1 MAAAFSAAA
10 RSGFRMHAVVLR
22 YFDSVARLGSIRRA
36 AESLNV
42 ASSAVNRQILKLELE
57 IGAKLFER
65 RGNGV
70 RLTAAGDYMLRHSRA
85 TLADWGKTRAEIAA
99 LAGDI
104 RGEVT
109 LISIPS
115 LLVSVVPQ
123 AISALAKRHPNISYR
138 VVDADP
144 EVHVAEMRTGRPD
157 IATLFIDRRHR
168 HYDVLAR
175 LNLTLGAI
183 MRPDHPLA
191 QAASLTLTQCAAHPV
206 VMLNDHWLLD
216 AASETEFI
224 RSGAQFDARIK
235 SNSLILMKQAIRDGL
250 GIGFFTPTGF
260 VEELASGALVHVPLA
275 ERGLANSEIGLLVH
289 RERISTPHIR
299 LAAKALARAFEDFA
313 SRLAAGAPRGAA
325 APAREPQAID
335 A

>member
-1 MAAAFSAAA
+1 MAAAFSAALELG
-10 RSGFRMHAVVLR
+10 SGMHAAVLR
-22 YFDSVARLGSIRRA
+22 YLDSVARFGSIRRA

-42 ASSAVNRQILKLELE
+42 ASSAVNRQILKLEAE
-57 IGAKLFER
+57 IGAPLFER

-85 TLADWGKTRAEIAA
+85 TLADWSKTRAEIAA
-99 LAGDI
+99 LTGDI
-104 RGEVT
+104 RGEVR

-123 AISALAKRHPNISYR
+123 AISALAKRHPHISFR

-144 EVHVAEMRTGRPD
+144 EVHVAEMRTARPD

-168 HYDVLAR
+168 HYEALAR
-175 LNLTLGAI
+175 LHLALGAI

-191 QAASLTLTQCAAHPV
+191 GAKSLTLTQCASYPV
-206 VMLNDHWLLD
+206 VMLNDPWLLD

-224 RSGAQFDARIK
+224 RSGAQFNARIK
-235 SNSLILMKQAIRDGL
+235 SNSLILMKQAMRDGL

-260 VEELASGALVHVPLA
+260 VDELASGELVHVPLA

-289 RERISTPHIR
+289 RERMSTPHIS

-313 SRLAAGAPRGAA
+313 ARLAAQRGNGSGSA
-325 APAREPQAID
+325 
-335 A
+335 

>member
-1 MAAAFSAAA
+1 
-10 RSGFRMHAVVLR
+10 MHAVVLR
-22 YFDSVARLGSIRRA
+22 YLDAVARLGSIRRA

-42 ASSAVNRQILKLELE
+42 ASSAVNRQILKLEAE
-57 IGAKLFER
+57 IGASLFER

-70 RLTAAGDYMLRHSRA
+70 KLTAAGDYMLRHSRA
-85 TLADWGKTRAEIAA
+85 TLADWSKTRAEIAA

-104 RGEVT
+104 RGEVR

-123 AISALAKRHPNISYR
+123 AINALAKSHPNISFR

-144 EVHVAEMRTGRPD
+144 EIHVAVMRAARPD

-168 HYDVLAR
+168 QYEVVTRLRLA
-175 LNLTLGAI
+175 LGAI

-191 QAASLTLTQCAAHPV
+191 RAGSLTLTQCAAYPV
-206 VMLNDHWLLD
+206 VMLNDPWLLD

-224 RSGAQFDARIK
+224 RSGAQFRARLK

-260 VEELASGALVHVPLA
+260 VDELASGELVHVPLA

-289 RERISTPHIR
+289 RERLSTPPIS
-299 LAAKALARAFEDFA
+299 LAAEALARAFEDFGA
-313 SRLAAGAPRGAA
+313 RLAQA
-325 APAREPQAID
+325 APPAARPARSG
-335 A
+335 ARRV

>member
-1 MAAAFSAAA
+1 
-10 RSGFRMHAVVLR
+10 MHAAVLR
-22 YFDSVARLGSIRRA
+22 YLDSVARLGSIRRA

-42 ASSAVNRQILKLELE
+42 ASSAVNRQILKLEAE
-57 IGAKLFER
+57 VGAPLFER

-70 RLTAAGDYMLRHSRA
+70 RLTPAGEYMLRHSRA
-85 TLADWGKTRAEIAA
+85 TLADWSKTRAEIAA

-104 RGEVT
+104 RGEVRI
-109 LISIPS
+109 ISIPS

-123 AISALAKRHPNISYR
+123 ALNALAKRHPNIRFS

-144 EVHVAEMRTGRPD
+144 EVHVAEMRASRPD

-168 HYDVLAR
+168 HYEVLAR
-175 LNLTLGAI
+175 LSLTLGAI

-191 QAASLTLTQCAAHPV
+191 RASSLTLTQCAAYPV
-206 VMLNDHWLLD
+206 VMLNDPWLLD

-224 RSGAQFDARIK
+224 RSGAQFNARIK

-260 VEELASGALVHVPLA
+260 VDELARGEVVHIPLA
-275 ERGLANSEIGLLVH
+275 ERGFANSEIGLLVH
-289 RERISTPHIR
+289 RERLSTPPISI
-299 LAAKALARAFEDFA
+299 AANSIAQAFEDFA
-313 SRLAAGAPRGAA
+313 ARIAQNVPSLAPVG
-325 APAREPQAID
+325 
-335 A
+335 

>member
-1 MAAAFSAAA
+1 
-10 RSGFRMHAVVLR
+10 MHAVVLR
-22 YFDSVARLGSIRRA
+22 YLDSVARLGSIRRA

-42 ASSAVNRQILKLELE
+42 ASSAVNRQILKLERE
-57 IGAKLFER
+57 IGAPLFER

-99 LAGDI
+99 LTGDI
-104 RGEVT
+104 RGEVR

-123 AISALAKRHPNISYR
+123 AIGALALRHPNISLR
-138 VVDADP
+138 VTDADP
-144 EVHVAEMRTGRPD
+144 EVHVAEMRAGRPD

-175 LNLTLGAI
+175 LNLALGAI

-191 QAASLTLTQCAAHPV
+191 RASSLTLTQCASHPV
-206 VMLNDHWLLD
+206 VMLSDPWLLD

-224 RSGAQFDARIK
+224 RSGAQFNARLK

-250 GIGFFTPTGF
+250 GIGFFTATGF
-260 VEELASGALVHVPLA
+260 VDELESGELVHVPLA
-275 ERGLANSEIGLLVH
+275 EGGLADSEIGLLVH
-289 RERISTPHIR
+289 RERMSTPHIG
-299 LAAKALARAFEDFA
+299 LAAKALARAFEAFA
-313 SRLAAGAPRGAA
+313 ARLSRSGPRGAA
-325 APAREPQAID
+325 SQAREANALD